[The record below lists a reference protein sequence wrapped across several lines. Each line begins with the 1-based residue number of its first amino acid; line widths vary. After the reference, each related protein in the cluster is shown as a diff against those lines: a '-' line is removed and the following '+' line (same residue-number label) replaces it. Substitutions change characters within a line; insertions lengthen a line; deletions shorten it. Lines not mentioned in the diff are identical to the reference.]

1 MLSIFFKIY
10 KSFKKNYDRII
21 YFISKKKLTRQSF
34 SRLSCESLIL
44 SCTKR
49 LYIILLFIFILDI
62 FFLNKWDVF

>member
-21 YFISKKKLTRQSF
+21 SFISKKKLTRQPF
-34 SRLSCESLIL
+34 SRLSCESFIL

-49 LYIILLFIFILDI
+49 L
-62 FFLNKWDVF
+62 